1 MTSES
6 EPVPLHTEKFGKYEI
21 IRKLSRSMT
30 DVYLARDAWTNQPV
44 VLKKIEHSRDEFTR
58 LVIEAETRGAQIQKQ
73 LHQIDGRIL
82 EVYEF
87 GEQNGCFFV
96 AMEYFEGRTLQEIL
110 QAERRLDPRRAARY
124 GAEICSQLR
133 TLHSFLSD
141 VTGRKTAVVHGDVKP
156 SNVQIGLKDE
166 LKLLDFGIA
175 KVITSTHHLTRH
187 NMGSP
192 SYCSPERLSKA
203 QVDFHADLWALGVS
217 LFEMLSG
224 TPPYQA
230 QDTRQLENLIQSKRP
245 PRALPEDCPAP
256 LKAIVSKALASEIE
270 HRYRS
275 AEAFESDLQA
285 FLDGRLP
292 VAVNEPATWDANA
305 TIEKG
310 LTVVEKSKKHLWGAK
325 TKRAP
330 AGRPTR
336 IVPHAA
342 GKALV
347 RARIARHEV
356 GNLAIAL
363 LAGLLAGL
371 LLFTP
376 LVYYY
381 RVYGALRP
389 LRTARDYAHESPAA
403 DFQLYQN
410 LKDRNALLGD
420 FSPVSSVNKP
430 LRANLLGAADNI
442 IDNFRSSSDARL
454 SDFDWVRARLC
465 LKYALEIDPDDTRA
479 KGKLALCDGYLNL
492 TQNPHPPK
500 ASLSIYSFRQAASY
514 LPRSPDPH
522 LGLARLYI
530 YAFRNVGE
538 ALAEFQQAQRLGFE
552 PGPRE
557 AAQQADGYLYR
568 SEWELARARRVAA
581 KDRDEAEN
589 WLQMSRNDIES
600 ARKLYVPL
608 VGFANVNANLEQVYQ
623 DRSEQIKLEEASL
636 EAAAY
641 VPPPRKHSSGRR
653 KWR

>member
-1 MTSES
+1 MISES
-6 EPVPLHTEKFGKYEI
+6 QPVVQAEKFGKYEI

-30 DVYLARDAWTNQPV
+30 DVYLARDCWTNQRV
-44 VLKKIEHSRDEFTR
+44 VLKKIEHSRDEYTR
-58 LVIEAETRGAQIQKQ
+58 LIIEAETRGAQIQKQ
-73 LHQIDGRIL
+73 LHAMDGRIL

-96 AMEYFEGRTLQEIL
+96 AMEYFEGRTLAEIL

-124 GAEICSQLR
+124 AGEICSQLR
-133 TLHSFLSD
+133 TLHSFFSD

-156 SNVQIGLKDE
+156 SNVQIGLKDD

-203 QVDFHADLWALGVS
+203 QVDLHADLWALGVS

-256 LKAIVSKALASEIE
+256 LKAIVAKALAGDMDR
-270 HRYRS
+270 RYRS
-275 AEAFESDLQA
+275 AEAFGNDLRA
-285 FLDGRLP
+285 FLDGRVP
-292 VAVNEPATWDANA
+292 AAVNEPISWDANT
-305 TIEKG
+305 TIEKA
-310 LTVVEKSKKHLWGAK
+310 LAVVDKNIKRVWGAK
-325 TKRAP
+325 TKRSSV
-330 AGRPTR
+330 GRPTR
-336 IVPHAA
+336 IISRAA
-342 GKALV
+342 GKAFI
-347 RARIARHEV
+347 RARIPRHEM

-381 RVYGALRP
+381 RVYGALKP
-389 LRTARDYAHESPAA
+389 LQTVRDYAHESPSP
-403 DFQLYQN
+403 DFTLYQK
-410 LKDRNALLGD
+410 LKDRNAFLGA
-420 FSPVSSVNKP
+420 FSPVSSVDQP
-430 LRANLLGAADNI
+430 LRANLIAAADNI
-442 IDNFRSSSDARL
+442 IDSFRSSSDARL
-454 SDFDWVRARLC
+454 SDFDWTRARLC
-465 LKYALEIDPDDTRA
+465 LQYALQIDPGDTKA
-479 KGKLALCDGYLNL
+479 KGKLALCEGYLNL
-492 TQNPHPPK
+492 SQNPNPPE
-500 ASLSIYSFRQAASY
+500 ASMSINSFRQAESY

-522 LGLARLYI
+522 LGLARVYI
-530 YAFRNVGE
+530 YAFHNMGE
-538 ALAEFQQAQRLGFE
+538 AMGEFQQAEHLGFE
-552 PGPRE
+552 PGSRE
-557 AAQQADGYLYR
+557 KAQQADGYLYR
-568 SEWELARARRVAA
+568 SEWELGRARRAA
-581 KDRDEAEN
+581 LKDKNEAES
-589 WLQMSRNDIES
+589 WLQMSRNDIEN
-600 ARKLYVPL
+600 ARKLYEPL
-608 VGFANVNANLEQVYQ
+608 VGFANVSANLEQAYQ

-641 VPPPRKHSSGRR
+641 VPPPRKRSSGRH